1 MRKNNFILTALFLF
15 TACSTTVDHSPTF
28 RTFSS
33 HKKIQV
39 NEVVMTLH
47 NRIARVTELRG
58 NETAQEA
65 LVENLG
71 WYNIRDLTPESNEC
85 VKNVCT
91 GEFVNV
97 NQTEKMF
104 VVHIFVDGRV
114 YLNHNKNFKVERIE
128 NLN

>member
-1 MRKNNFILTALFLF
+1 MRKPFFILIALFLI
-15 TACSTTVDHSPTF
+15 TGCSTTIDSSPTF

-39 NEVVMTLH
+39 NDVVMTLH
-47 NRIARVTELRG
+47 NRVARVTELRG
-58 NETAQEA
+58 IENSEEA
-65 LVENLG
+65 FVEKLG
-71 WYNIRDLTPESNEC
+71 WYNVRDLTPESSEC
-85 VKNVCT
+85 LKDVCT

-114 YLNHNKNFKVERIE
+114 YLTHNKTFKTERIE